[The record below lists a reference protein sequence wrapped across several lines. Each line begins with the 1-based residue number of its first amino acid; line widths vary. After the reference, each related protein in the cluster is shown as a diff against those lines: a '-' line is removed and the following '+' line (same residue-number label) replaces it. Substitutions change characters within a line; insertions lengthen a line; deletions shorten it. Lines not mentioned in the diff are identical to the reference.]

1 MPTLKNWLHAARLR
15 TLPLALSGILLGST
29 LAYHFDSKFFSWP
42 VFILNI
48 LTALFLQIL
57 SNFANDYGDFIKG
70 TDNEK
75 RVGNMRAMQSGAINK
90 KQMLSALFLFAILS
104 VSSGLLLLFMAF
116 GKQEHELQKFLV
128 FLAFGIIAII
138 AAIKYTV
145 GKKSYGYRA
154 LGDLAVFIFF
164 GPVAICGTYY
174 IQWQLHAIQSNIR
187 MIEWPVYIAAIAIGL
202 LSVGVLNV
210 NNIRDIENDK
220 ASNKITIANLLG
232 ERKAKVYHIILL
244 SLAMSAFM
252 ALGMLLFDSL
262 WKFLSLL
269 ALAPIL
275 HNCVAV
281 LKTPAGPAYNLY
293 LKQLALGTFFIV
305 AAFCI
310 ALLL

>member
-42 VFILNI
+42 VLILNI

-75 RVGNMRAMQSGAINK
+75 RLGNMRAMQSGAINK
-90 KQMLSALFLFAILS
+90 RQMLSALFLFTILS
-104 VSSGLLLLFMAF
+104 ISSGLLLLFMAF
-116 GKQEHELQKFLV
+116 GKQEQELQKFLI
-128 FLAFGIIAII
+128 FLALGIIAIV

-145 GKKSYGYRA
+145 GKKSYGYKA

-174 IQWQLHAIQSNIR
+174 IQLQSID
-187 MIEWPVYIAAIAIGL
+187 WPVYFAAIAVGL

-232 ERKAKVYHIILL
+232 ERKAKIYHIILL

-269 ALAPIL
+269 ALVPIL

>member
-1 MPTLKNWLHAARLR
+1 MPSLKNWLHAARLR
-15 TLPLALSGILLGST
+15 TLPLALSGVLMGSA
-29 LAYHFDSKFFSWP
+29 LAYHFDSHFFSWP
-42 VFILNI
+42 VFVLNI
-48 LTALFLQIL
+48 LTALLLQIL

-70 TDNEK
+70 TDNDK
-75 RVGNMRAMQSGAINK
+75 RLGNKRAMQSGTINK
-90 KQMLSALFLFAILS
+90 KQMLSALFLFTLLS
-104 VSSGLLLLFMAF
+104 LSSGLLLLFMAF

-128 FLAFGIIAII
+128 FLSFGIIAIV

-145 GKKSYGYRA
+145 GKKNYGYKA

-164 GPVAICGTYY
+164 GPLAVCGTYY
-174 IQWQLHAIQSNIR
+174 MQLQSID
-187 MIEWPVYIAAIAIGL
+187 WPVYFAAIAIGL
-202 LSVGVLNV
+202 LSTGVLNI

-232 ERKAKVYHIILL
+232 EQKAKIYHIILL
-244 SLAMSAFM
+244 TLAITCFM
-252 ALGMLLFDSL
+252 VLGMVLFDSL
-262 WKFLSLL
+262 WKFISLL

-281 LKTPAGPAYNLY
+281 LKTPIGPAYNLY